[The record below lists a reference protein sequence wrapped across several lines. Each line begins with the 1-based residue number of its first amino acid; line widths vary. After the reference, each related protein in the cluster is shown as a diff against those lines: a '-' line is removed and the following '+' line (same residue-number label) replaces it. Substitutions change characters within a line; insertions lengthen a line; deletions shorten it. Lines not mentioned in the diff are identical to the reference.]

1 MQDCRDFTDELNC
14 DTVILPPTYLKHP
27 PTVTTSEAKAG
38 SPERPVEVKL
48 HINIFNIDRIDTVHM
63 MFALTMEYSLEWRDH
78 RLKYKNLKENLV
90 QNQISTEV

>member
-1 MQDCRDFTDELNC
+1 M
-14 DTVILPPTYLKHP
+14 
-27 PTVTTSEAKAG
+27 
-38 SPERPVEVKL
+38 
-48 HINIFNIDRIDTVHM
+48 HM